1 MNEKTKFSHSKRS
14 EKENTIKDCLFI
26 SETAKGC
33 NSHVNKI
40 LIGILT
46 GIITLSIGIGVG
58 GSSGVMAESTNGY
71 KGTWE
76 WNATTIDNP
85 TTLINSLT
93 SKNLSNVVVNCGYDT
108 VTKTP
113 YLKNNVGKYDTF
125 IKQATSKGIKVE
137 GIYSN
142 NDWALTSNYTS
153 LANSV
158 KEVLNFNATHKNRFS
173 AIHLDIEPYLLSD
186 WQTNSNSILQQYV
199 SNLSNIR
206 TLINS
211 HNKKYK
217 DTVKLV
223 IDIPFWFNQYN
234 VNGKNC
240 IDSLLEKVDKIVV
253 MDYTKNDLDFKN
265 RGVDILNIAD
275 KYTNKKI
282 VIASEFQADYTDVT
296 LYDKTLTELDSY
308 NSNALSEFQKH
319 TSFDSL
325 SAHDL
330 ESYSLYLSK

>member
-1 MNEKTKFSHSKRS
+1 MK
-14 EKENTIKDCLFI
+14 
-26 SETAKGC
+26 
-33 NSHVNKI
+33 KI

-58 GSSGVMAESTNGY
+58 GNSEVMADSSNSY
-71 KGTWE
+71 KRTWE
-76 WNATTIDNP
+76 WNSTTIDNP
-85 TTLINSLT
+85 TILINDLT

-125 IKQATSKGIKVE
+125 IQQATSKGIKVE

-158 KEVLNFNATHKNRFS
+158 KEVLNFNATHRNRFS

-211 HNKKYK
+211 HNKKNK
-217 DTVKLV
+217 DSIKLV

-234 VNGKNC
+234 VNGKNYV
-240 IDSLLEKVDKIVV
+240 DSLLEKVDKIVV
-253 MDYTKNDLDFKN
+253 MDYTQNDLDFIN

-275 KYTNKKI
+275 KYTNKKV
-282 VIASEFQADYTDVT
+282 VIASEFQSDYTDVT
-296 LYDKTLTELDSY
+296 LYAKSLTELGSY
-308 NSNALSEFQKH
+308 TNNALSEFQKH
-319 TSFDSL
+319 ISFDSL
-325 SAHDL
+325 SVPHA
-330 ESYSLYLSK
+330 